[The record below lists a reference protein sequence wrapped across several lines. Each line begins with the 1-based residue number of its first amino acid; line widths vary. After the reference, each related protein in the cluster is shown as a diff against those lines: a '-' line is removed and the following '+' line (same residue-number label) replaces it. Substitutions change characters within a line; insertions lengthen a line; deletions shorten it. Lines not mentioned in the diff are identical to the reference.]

1 MSLFSL
7 KPDPVVGIDISST
20 AVKLLE
26 LSQAGKG
33 YKVESYAIE
42 PLQEKAVEDKNII
55 EVEVVGNAIDNAV
68 KRAKPRA
75 QHAAI
80 AVAGPSVIT
89 KIAPMDGG
97 MSDEDMKQAIESDPA
112 TYLGQN
118 IEDDEELKLDWKVIG
133 PNEKEPERVDVL
145 VAACRGDTLEARI
158 TALEMNSG
166 LKAKVVDIEKY
177 ALENALIMMAEN
189 DPEIND
195 GETIAL
201 IEVGATTTS
210 MSVLGKK
217 QSDDENKTET
227 ESQIVYTHEEMFGGK
242 QLTDQ
247 IIGRYDLNYEEANLA
262 KRNGGLPDDYEA
274 DILEPFKIEMAQQIS
289 RMVQY
294 YYAQS
299 TYGKL
304 SHILIAGGCAA
315 IPGIIEQIS
324 NKVGG
329 HITIANPFASM
340 SIASRV
346 SKKALMADAPALM
359 IACGLALRTFDE
371 H

>member
-7 KPDPVVGIDISST
+7 KSDPVLGIDISST

-26 LSQAGKG
+26 LSQVGKG
-33 YKVESYAIE
+33 YKVESYAME
-42 PLQEKAVEDKNII
+42 PLQEKAVEDKNI
-55 EVEVVGNAIDNAV
+55 VEMEIVGKAISNAV
-68 KRAKPRA
+68 ERAKPRA

-89 KIAPMDGG
+89 KITTMDGG
-97 MSDEDMKQAIESDPA
+97 MSDEDMKEAIESDPA
-112 TYLGQN
+112 TYLGQ
-118 IEDDEELKLDWKVIG
+118 EVEEVHLDWKVIG

-145 VAACRGDTLEARI
+145 VVACRDETIEARI
-158 TALEMNSG
+158 ATLEMSG

-177 ALENALIMMAEN
+177 ALENAFFSMVAQN

-210 MSVLGKK
+210 MSVLGK
-217 QSDDENKTET
+217 NKTEDDKT
-227 ESQIVYTHEEMFGGK
+227 AGENRIVYTHEEMFGGK

-247 IIGRYDLNYEEANLA
+247 IISRYELNYEEANLA
-262 KRNGGLPDDYEA
+262 KRDGGLSDDYET
-274 DILEPFKIEMAQQIS
+274 DILEPFKVEMAQQIS

-299 TYGKL
+299 SYGKL

-315 IPGIIEQIS
+315 IPGIIEEIN

-329 HITIANPFASM
+329 HVTIANPFASM

-346 SKKALMADAPALM
+346 SKKALMNDAPALM

-371 H
+371 Y

>member
-7 KPDPVVGIDISST
+7 KSDPVLGIDISST

-26 LSQAGKG
+26 LSRVGKG
-33 YKVESYAIE
+33 YKVESYAME
-42 PLQEKAVEDKNII
+42 PLQENAVEDKEII
-55 EVEVVGNAIDNAV
+55 ETEIVGNAISNAV
-68 KRAKPRA
+68 ERAKPRA

-80 AVAGPSVIT
+80 AVAGRSVIT
-89 KIAPMDGG
+89 KITTMDGG
-97 MSDEDMKQAIESDPA
+97 MSDEDMKEAIESDPA
-112 TYLGQN
+112 TYLGQ
-118 IEDDEELKLDWKVIG
+118 EVEEVHLDWKVIG

-145 VAACRGDTLEARI
+145 VVACRDETIEARI
-158 TALEMNSG
+158 TTLEMSG

-177 ALENALIMMAEN
+177 ALENAFSMVAQN

-210 MSVLGKK
+210 MSVLGK
-217 QSDDENKTET
+217 NKTEDDKT
-227 ESQIVYTHEEMFGGK
+227 AGENRIVYTHEEMFGGK

-247 IIGRYDLNYEEANLA
+247 IISRYELKYEEANLA
-262 KRNGGLPDDYEA
+262 KRHGGLPDDYET
-274 DILEPFKIEMAQQIS
+274 DVLEPFKVEMAQQIS

-299 TYGKL
+299 SYGKL

-315 IPGIIEQIS
+315 IPGIIEEIN

-329 HITIANPFASM
+329 HVTIANPFASM

-346 SKKALMADAPALM
+346 SKKALMNDAPALM

-371 H
+371 Y